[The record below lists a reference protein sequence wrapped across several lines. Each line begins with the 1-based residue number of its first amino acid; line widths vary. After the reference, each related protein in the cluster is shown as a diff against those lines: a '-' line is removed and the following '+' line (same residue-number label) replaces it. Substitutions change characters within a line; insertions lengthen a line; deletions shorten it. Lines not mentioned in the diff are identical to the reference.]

1 MKMDDN
7 QKKNNNK
14 ITPFPSQEER
24 ETDKEFDA
32 LFKERLL
39 SDADAYEKELNE
51 NPDLADVKAP
61 DDLFERIVGE
71 LKEKNIWEED
81 DENVSNGNT
90 EWIDKREELT
100 KDEIYNLLSDD
111 DRAALELGLKV
122 QGRKKWKRVVKYAS
136 MAVAIFV
143 GVFLISMSSDANRAY
158 MIGVINSVFGSNIRV
173 SINGGKDTVKSHV
186 EGKEA
191 YEDIYNKLGIQ
202 APIFRYKPEGMEYID
217 YDVNCDT
224 GSAALFYEYEEF
236 ITTVYVFKNTDQ
248 SVRNHFFDGEIVD
261 KAIVELNDQKV
272 DIWEIKSEDNKNGY
286 ATQFQYKNIYYSIWG
301 KMNKE
306 DFKKMINNIYF

>member
-61 DDLFERIVGE
+61 DDLFKRIVGE

-81 DENVSNGNT
+81 EEVINADT
-90 EWIDKREELT
+90 EWMNKRVELT

-122 QGRKKWKRVVKYAS
+122 QGRKKWKRVVKYGGTVA
-136 MAVAIFV
+136 AIFI
-143 GVFLISMSSDANRAY
+143 GMFLISMSSDANREY
-158 MIGVINSVFGSNIRV
+158 VIGLFNSVSGTRLSSNIDSQIDTNV
-173 SINGGKDTVKSHV
+173 SDEMLAHKVILDKLNINAPQLQYAPKGLQYLNY
-186 EGKEA
+186 EIN
-191 YEDIYNKLGIQ
+191 EDIKRAVI
-202 APIFRYKPEGMEYID
+202 
-217 YDVNCDT
+217 
-224 GSAALFYEYEEF
+224 FYEIDDTIMTIYL
-236 ITTVYVFKNTDQ
+236 YKNANKAVHNQ
-248 SVRNHFFDGEIVD
+248 AFDGEIIDSVTVSLEGKD
-261 KAIVELNDQKV
+261 IN
-272 DIWEIKSEDNKNGY
+272 IWEISNPTSENSFV
-286 ATQFQYKNIYYSIWG
+286 TQFIYNDVYYSIWG
-301 KMNKE
+301 KFNKN
-306 DFKKMINNIYF
+306 DFIKMIENIKL

>member
-81 DENVSNGNT
+81 EEVINADT
-90 EWIDKREELT
+90 EWMNKRVELT

-122 QGRKKWKRVVKYAS
+122 QGRKKWKRVVKYGGTVA
-136 MAVAIFV
+136 AIFI
-143 GVFLISMSSDANRAY
+143 GVFFISMMSDANRDQA
-158 MIGVINSVFGSNIRV
+158 IGIINNIFNSNLSVNIR
-173 SINGGKDTVKSHV
+173 NKDTIKSDID
-186 EGKEA
+186 GSEA
-191 YEDIYNKLGIQ
+191 YKKIKEQLGIEVPVLQ
-202 APIFRYKPEGMEYID
+202 YVPNGMKYFDYQVDEYE
-217 YDVNCDT
+217 
-224 GSAALFYEYEEF
+224 GSASVSYKLNDL
-236 ITTVYVFKNTDQ
+236 ITTIFV
-248 SVRNHFFDGEIVD
+248 SVGDNNNVESLIFDGEIASSEIIEINQVN
-261 KAIVELNDQKV
+261 IE
-272 DIWEIKSEDNKNGY
+272 IWDLKNPDNNNTYIAK
-286 ATQFQYKNIYYSIWG
+286 FQYDNNYCAIWG
-301 KMNKE
+301 KIDKSE
-306 DFKKMINNIYF
+306 FVKMIENLYF